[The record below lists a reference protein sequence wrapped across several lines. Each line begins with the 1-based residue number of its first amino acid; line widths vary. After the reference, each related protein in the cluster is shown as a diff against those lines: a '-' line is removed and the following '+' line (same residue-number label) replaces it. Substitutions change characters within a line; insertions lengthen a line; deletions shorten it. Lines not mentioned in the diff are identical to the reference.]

1 MMCEMFFTTT
11 NFQDQKEN
19 KIQRSKNTLFNVYI
33 KESQTILSPK
43 VWVIS
48 LIMQIKP
55 YRVT

>member
-1 MMCEMFFTTT
+1 MMCEMFFTTI

-33 KESQTILSPK
+33 IESQKILSPK